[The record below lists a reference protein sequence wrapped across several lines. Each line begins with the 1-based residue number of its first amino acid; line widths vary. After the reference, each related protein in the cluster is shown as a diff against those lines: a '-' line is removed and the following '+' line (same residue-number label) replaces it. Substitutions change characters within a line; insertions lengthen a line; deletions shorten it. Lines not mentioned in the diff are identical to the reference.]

1 MEMTRLTAKQIG
13 QALDGFL
20 SSQEVNRLLVNQ
32 GYLEG
37 DVGEYRLS
45 PKGQELGGHSDHDNG
60 YGGFAHRQWGWLNF
74 DRSILDEL
82 DTSPE
87 AVAEAQ
93 REVLDR
99 RHAVQ
104 AANKLAQQ
112 AAEEK
117 FLASLEDSDT
127 DEGEW
132 DLKKIA
138 IILGVTAAT
147 IAAGVG
153 VYKFVQ
159 WRKAK
164 KAALDE
170 GIES

>member
-1 MEMTRLTAKQIG
+1 VEMSRLTAKHIG

-20 SSQEVNRLLVNQ
+20 SSQEVNRLLANQ

-45 PKGQELGGHSDHDNG
+45 PKGEDLGGYSDHDNG

-87 AVAEAQ
+87 AVAQARQ
-93 REVLDR
+93 EVLER

-104 AANKLAQQ
+104 AANKLAQL

-117 FLASLEDSDT
+117 FLAPLEDSDS
-127 DEGEW
+127 DDGEW

-138 IILGVTAAT
+138 IIVGVTAAT
-147 IAAGVG
+147 VAAGVG
-153 VYKFVQ
+153 VYKFVK

-164 KAALDE
+164 KAALVD
-170 GIES
+170 GVES